1 MTLQRAD
8 DLSQLNVDIELFPMP
23 RPETIVLNEE
33 GDTGCPRFEIKKFY
47 ATVITIDEDEMALN
61 DM

>member
-1 MTLQRAD
+1 MTVFIYKIF
-8 DLSQLNVDIELFPMP
+8 SS
-23 RPETIVLNEE
+23 ETIVLNEE

-47 ATVITIDEDEMALN
+47 ANVITIDEDEMALN